1 MKAILLFVSLALV
14 ASLGNMDVH
23 LIGIVE
29 LLPLLLINA
38 AGGITIAWA
47 WAEAD

>member
-14 ASLGNMDVH
+14 ASIGNMDVH